1 MPCRL
6 VQEGAGA
13 TLPVIYTVSD
23 AVGPSAPNDRL
34 DVMLV
39 QFFLSIFAFSG
50 RLAVDGQFG
59 PDTYQNVRHFQL
71 RWRQIS
77 AQHHMALPAI
87 DGRVSPA
94 TTMGYRRGNE
104 VVAYTM
110 AALNLQFKTLYP
122 SQFMALRQQP
132 DFPEELRS
140 PSAWSLVPPQM
151 R

>member
-6 VQEGAGA
+6 YAGVEA

-39 QFFLSIFAFSG
+39 QYFLRMFTFSG
-50 RLAVDGQFG
+50 NLALDGQFG
-59 PDTYQNVRHFQL
+59 PDTYQKIRMFQQQ
-71 RWRQIS
+71 WRRIS
-77 AQHHMALPAI
+77 ARHHQALTAV

-94 TTMGYRRGNE
+94 PTMGYRRGNE

-110 AALNLQFKTLYP
+110 AALNYQFRLLYP
-122 SQFMALRQQP
+122 AQFMALLQQP
-132 DFPEELRS
+132 NLPEELRS
-140 PSAWSLVPPQM
+140 PSVWTLVPPQM

>member
-6 VQEGAGA
+6 YSEAEA

-23 AVGPSAPNDRL
+23 AVGPSAPNHRL

-39 QFFLSIFAFSG
+39 QYFLRMFTFSG
-50 RLAVDGQFG
+50 DLALDGQFG
-59 PDTYQNVRHFQL
+59 PDTYQKIKMFQQQ
-71 RWRQIS
+71 WRQIS
-77 AQHHMALPAI
+77 ARHHYALTAI

-110 AALNLQFKTLYP
+110 AALNYQFKLLYP
-122 SQFMALRQQP
+122 AQFMALLQQP
-132 DFPEELRS
+132 NLPEELRS
-140 PSAWSLVPPQM
+140 PSAWTLVPPRM

>member
-1 MPCRL
+1 
-6 VQEGAGA
+6 VQEGVGV

-39 QFFLSIFAFSG
+39 QYFLRMFAFSG
-50 RLAVDGQFG
+50 NLALDGQFG
-59 PDTYQNVRHFQL
+59 PDTYQNIRHFQL

-77 AQHHMALPAI
+77 AQHHQALTAI

-110 AALNLQFKTLYP
+110 AALNYQFKLLFP
-122 SQFMALRQQP
+122 SQFMALLQQP
-132 DFPEELRS
+132 DLPEELRS
-140 PSAWSLVPPQM
+140 PSAWTRVPPRM